1 MIAYFNGEYVEKERV
16 HISPDDRGF
25 LFSDGIYEVVRFYR
39 GVAFRIKEHRSRMES
54 GARALRFNRTRFPEF
69 VEVASQLT
77 AKSGLTEKD
86 SSIVYFQVTRG
97 VAPRSHSFPAQ
108 ETPLTIYACAQEIPW
123 KTVAQQTGGDAI
135 TAEDN
140 RWSNCDIKSIS
151 LLPNTLAHQLAKD
164 REAIEAIFV
173 RHGAVQ
179 EGTHSNVFILSKGLV
194 KTPPLNRY
202 VLPGI
207 TRKTVI
213 ELCETLSIPCIE
225 HPILKADLIQAEEV
239 FIAGTTSEITPIICI
254 DGIGIG
260 NRHPGHLTRSLQNA
274 FAELTRRG

>member
-1 MIAYFNGEYVEKERV
+1 MIAYFNGEYIEKERV
-16 HISPDDRGF
+16 FISPDDRGF

-39 GVAFRIKEHRSRMES
+39 GVPFRIKEHQSRMER
-54 GARALRFNRTRFPEF
+54 GAEALRFNRIRFPEF
-69 VEVASQLT
+69 LDVASQLT
-77 AKSGLTEKD
+77 VKNDLIEKD

-97 VAPRSHSFPAQ
+97 AAPRSHSFPAR

-123 KTVAQQTGGDAI
+123 KAVAQQTGAEAI
-135 TAEDN
+135 TVEDN

-164 REAIEAIFV
+164 RDAIEAIFV

-194 KTPPLNRY
+194 KTPPLNKY

-207 TRKTVI
+207 TRKTII

-225 HPILKADLIQAEEV
+225 HPIPKADLIQAEEV
-239 FIAGTTSEITPIICI
+239 IIVGTTLEITPIICI

-260 NRHPGHLTRSLQNA
+260 NRRPGHLTRSIQNA
-274 FAELTRRG
+274 FAELTRS